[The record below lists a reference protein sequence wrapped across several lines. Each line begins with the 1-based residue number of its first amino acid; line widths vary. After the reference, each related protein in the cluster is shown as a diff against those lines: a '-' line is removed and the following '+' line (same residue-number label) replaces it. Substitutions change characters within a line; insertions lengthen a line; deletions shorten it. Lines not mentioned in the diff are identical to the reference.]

1 MRSLGVWGN
10 KAGNISYL
18 MVGGDKLHYDDI
30 WEEENASQLERKRIA
45 SQNRR
50 QLLETLN
57 AEEMVRIMFKDYLH
71 KLSDYKLN
79 KLKRDYIDD
88 KES

>member
-1 MRSLGVWGN
+1 
-10 KAGNISYL
+10 

-30 WEEENASQLERKRIA
+30 WKEENASQLERKRIA

-57 AEEMVRIMFKDYLH
+57 AEEMVRIMFKDYLY
-71 KLSDYKLN
+71 KLSDYKVFE
-79 KLKRDYIDD
+79 LKIDYIDNRMYSIGD
-88 KES
+88 K